1 MPEVVSQVEALERAA
16 SSNGSSNNGARAP
29 RLKTWAASP
38 KLFPCEVTAEG
49 KRLVEEVDFLHM
61 QLASTFPPFT

>member
-16 SSNGSSNNGARAP
+16 SSNGSSSNGARAP